1 MIKYHPKS
9 KLDIIAVEIRSKG
22 ESLLMCRPCAHLDP
36 KLKMNATLRRFGGLS
51 ISIEYL
57 DSTGLETGAVCK
69 SCMQEIERFK

>member
-9 KLDIIAVEIRSKG
+9 VHDIIAVEIGSNG
-22 ESLLMCRPCAHLDP
+22 EHLLLCKSCAHLDP

-57 DSTGLETGAVCK
+57 DSLGVVDGEICR